1 MSFEARQISVTIGA
15 ARLLDQV
22 SLCLEAGRL
31 VVVLGANGAGK
42 STLLKALSGDIAVSS
57 GAILLDGKALGE
69 WRPAELARRRA
80 VLPQD
85 STLNFPFSAFEVVLM
100 GRIPHCKGIEG
111 ERDRQI
117 AYAAL
122 ERVGVVELAQRAYTT
137 LSGGERQRVQ
147 LARVL
152 AQIWEGDQQTR
163 FLLLDEPTASLDLAH
178 QHSTL
183 AIARQFAGQG
193 VGVLAILH
201 DLNLAAR
208 YADHVLILKAGRV
221 LAEGTPQATL
231 TAEIIETAFETP
243 VIVIPHPKFDCPLIV
258 PMPEDENASPV

>member
-1 MSFEARQISVTIGA
+1 VSLEARQISVTIGK
-15 ARLLDQV
+15 ARLLDEV

-31 VVVLGANGAGK
+31 VAVLGANGAGK
-42 STLLKALSGDIAVSS
+42 STLLKALSGDIAVSA
-57 GAILLDGKALGE
+57 GTVLLDGRALSE
-69 WRPAELARRRA
+69 WRPAEIARRRA

-85 STLNFPFSAFEVVLM
+85 STLNFPFSAFEVALM
-100 GRIPHCKGIEG
+100 GRMPHCKGIEG

-117 AYAAL
+117 AQAAL
-122 ERVGVVELAQRAYTT
+122 ERAGVAEVAQRSYTT

-152 AQIWEGDQQTR
+152 AQIWECGEQTC
-163 FLLLDEPTASLDLAH
+163 FLLLDEPTSSLDLAH

-183 AIARQFAGQG
+183 AVARQFAEQG

-208 YADHVLILKAGRV
+208 YADYILILKTGRV

-231 TAEIIETAFETP
+231 TTEIIEAAFETP
-243 VIVIPHPKFDCPLIV
+243 VVVMPHPKFDCPLIV
-258 PMPEDENASPV
+258 PIPNGTSTNPA

>member
-1 MSFEARQISVTIGA
+1 VSLEARQISVTIGR

-31 VVVLGANGAGK
+31 IAVLGANGAGK
-42 STLLKALSGDIAVSS
+42 STLLKALSGDIAISA
-57 GAILLDGKALGE
+57 GAVLLDGKALSE
-69 WRPAELARRRA
+69 WRPIEMARRRA

-100 GRIPHCKGIEG
+100 GRMPHCKGIEG

-122 ERVGVVELAQRAYTT
+122 ERVGVAELARRSYIT

-152 AQIWEGDQQTR
+152 AQIWEGGEQTR

-183 AIARQFAGQG
+183 VAARQFAQQG

-231 TAEIIETAFETP
+231 TAEIIEAAFETP
-243 VIVIPHPKFDCPLIV
+243 VVVIPHPKFDCPLIV
-258 PMPEDENASPV
+258 PIPSGEDASPA